1 MQACKPALT
10 QGAIMLDTDNILF
23 LAVALFYVAL
33 RVVGPIVVEEE
44 ELDLGGGI
52 SMTAEGHI
60 RVVNAPPV
68 APMRIP
74 EDSEIG
80 ILENATQSDHEVP
93 WSSTLQD
100 ATRLQIHSAWPTLT
114 LP

>member
-1 MQACKPALT
+1 MQARLT
-10 QGAIMLDTDNILF
+10 QGAIMLDNDNILF

-33 RVVGPIVVEEE
+33 RVAGPIVVEEE

-60 RVVNAPPV
+60 RVINAPPV

-80 ILENATQSDHEVP
+80 ILENPTQSDHEAV
-93 WSSTLQD
+93 WSSALQD